1 VGRNG
6 LATAALIALLVAGM
20 APFVDL
26 DVWHAMSLFRD
37 ALRTGWVPDQDRFAY
52 TPTVTPS
59 LHHEWGAG
67 AVAYAVAVATG
78 LPGLHLLRLALL
90 AAIAAVAVRV
100 ALLRGARPTVL
111 QALAVLAIPMGWITF
126 TLVRAQ
132 LYTVLGLAVLL
143 ACLEADRRGERRW
156 IGPWLA
162 LWVLWVNLHAGF
174 VVGGVFLA
182 AHAAEQWW
190 RGRPVR
196 HLLATLAAMV
206 ALVSV
211 NPYGLRYYPH
221 LVHSLTADRSLIAEW
236 APLWASRPPAIAL
249 ALVSM
254 LVAAMALRRV
264 GLREAPGW
272 PLLALAAAAAVQS
285 ERHVSIYAL
294 VWLTQVP
301 GLVSRTRLGDLLD
314 RVQDRWGMLLWSV
327 VLAAGLAFGL
337 RMRPWD
343 TPVDGVGDPRQA
355 VTYPVGPVDYLER
368 ERVTGNLFV
377 PFELGAYVS
386 WKTDGR
392 VKVSLDSR
400 FEAAYAPGL
409 LAEHLAFL
417 GAAPGWRDMLSRY
430 PHDLILVARDAPV
443 AAPLSAEP
451 GWTQVYQDDGFRLFA
466 RDGIHLPVV
475 DRRGERIAG
484 TFP

>member
-1 VGRNG
+1 
-6 LATAALIALLVAGM
+6 M

-37 ALRTGWVPDQDRFAY
+37 ALRAGWVPDQDRFAY

-67 AVAYAVAVATG
+67 AVAYAIAETLG
-78 LPGLHLLRLALL
+78 LAGLHLLRLALVAAT
-90 AAIAAVAVRV
+90 AAIATRV

-111 QALAVLAIPMGWITF
+111 QALAVLAIPMAWITC

-143 ACLEADRRGERRW
+143 ACLEADRRGGRRW
-156 IGPWLA
+156 VGPWLV
-162 LWVLWVNLHAGF
+162 LWVCWVNLHAGF
-174 VVGGVFLA
+174 VVGAVFLG
-182 AHAAEQWW
+182 AHTAEQWW
-190 RGRPVR
+190 RRQPVR
-196 HLLATLAAMV
+196 HLLATLAVMA
-206 ALVSV
+206 ALIAV
-211 NPYGLRYYPH
+211 NPYGLRYYAH
-221 LVHSLTADRSLIAEW
+221 VVRSLTADRSLIAEW
-236 APLWASRPPAIAL
+236 TPLWAARPPAVAL
-249 ALVSM
+249 VLVSM
-254 LVAAMALRRV
+254 TVAAVAVRRV
-264 GLREAPGW
+264 GLRETPGW
-272 PLLALAAAAAVQS
+272 PLLALAAAAAVRS

-314 RVQDRWGMLLWSV
+314 RVQHRWGILLWSV
-327 VLAAGLAFGL
+327 VLTAGLAFGF

-343 TPVDGVGDPRQA
+343 TLVDGVGDPRQP

-368 ERVTGNLFV
+368 AHVTGNLLV
-377 PFELGAYVS
+377 PFEVGAYVS

-392 VKVSLDSR
+392 IKVSLDSR
-400 FEAAYAPGL
+400 FEAAYQPSL

-430 PHDLILVARDAPV
+430 PHDLILVPRNAPV
-443 AAPLSAEP
+443 TSLLAAEP
-451 GWTQVYQDDGFRLFA
+451 SWLLVYQDDAYLLYA
-466 RDGIHLPVV
+466 RRDRALPIV
-475 DRRGERIAG
+475 DRRGERITG